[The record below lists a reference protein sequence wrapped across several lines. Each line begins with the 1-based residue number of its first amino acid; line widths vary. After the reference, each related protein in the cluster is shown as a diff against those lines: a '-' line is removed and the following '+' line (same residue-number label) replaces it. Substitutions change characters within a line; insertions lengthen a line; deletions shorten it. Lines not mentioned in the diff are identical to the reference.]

1 MPSRLNQLPSAHP
14 DDVLDYA
21 FVFSGL
27 GTGDNVASFVL
38 TKPASVTSP
47 ASASSGQT
55 VTVRLGPAAVG
66 DHRII
71 VAVTSVNNQKAILVA
86 DWSVIDPA

>member
-1 MPSRLNQLPSAHP
+1 MPSIVAQLPPAHP
-14 DDVLDYA
+14 DDVLDYG

-38 TKPASVTSP
+38 TKPATVTSP
-47 ASASSGQT
+47 ASAYSGQT

-66 DHRII
+66 EHRII
-71 VAVTSVNNQKAILVA
+71 VAVTSVNNQKATLEA
-86 DWSVIDPA
+86 NWSVIDPA